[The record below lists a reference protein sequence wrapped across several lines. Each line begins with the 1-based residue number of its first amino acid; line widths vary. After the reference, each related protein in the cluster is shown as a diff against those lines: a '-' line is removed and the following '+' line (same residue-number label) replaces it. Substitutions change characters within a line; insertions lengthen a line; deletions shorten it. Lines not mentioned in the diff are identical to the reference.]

1 MKWQSYGSNLT
12 RKEILKMSPPT
23 RKQLSKGARGYGDD
37 PNNFDFLSPS
47 NTNPFLDDGHSTVG
61 YNARF
66 DDAAGSSNYA
76 GHGVDGAVDNEA
88 FLSPSQAR
96 TDESYEN
103 IHQNLYRL
111 IDGQA
116 DQPSGPMLTGG
127 GPVSDNVPERDSG
140 GGWGGSDRKGAR
152 FAPKT
157 GPQGNMRK
165 PR

>member
-1 MKWQSYGSNLT
+1 MAPPS
-12 RKEILKMSPPT
+12 RRDLK
-23 RKQLSKGARGYGDD
+23 RGAKGYGDD
-37 PNNFDFLSPS
+37 DNNFDFLRIERDPWEASASGIGYNGTKDDDTGVSRGQEYGYS
-47 NTNPFLDDGHSTVG
+47 NTDD
-61 YNARF
+61 
-66 DDAAGSSNYA
+66 DK
-76 GHGVDGAVDNEA
+76 A
-88 FLSPSQAR
+88 FLSPSQSR

-111 IDGQA
+111 IDGQV

-127 GPVSDNVPERDSG
+127 GPGSDNVPERDSG
-140 GGWGGSDRKGAR
+140 GGWGGSDRKGPR